1 MLRSAEQTPYADKPQ
16 QSIPG
21 IVGWGAERPSLAVL
35 QDAAAAAASPP
46 AASED
51 SKLHADGDASA
62 VCVSAAARA
71 LLVPFMHRC
80 WAQVSFCF

>member
-1 MLRSAEQTPYADKPQ
+1 MQRSVEQTPYADKPQ

-21 IVGWGAERPSLAVL
+21 IVGWGGERPSLAAL
-35 QDAAAAAASPP
+35 QDDDAASLP
-46 AASED
+46 AASEN

-71 LLVPFMHRC
+71 LLVPFLHRC
-80 WAQVSFCF
+80 WAQVSLFF